1 MIPGISGFWYCWQLV
16 VSGERQRARG
26 ASARAASLASAMSR
40 PCQHPIRRTAGKE
53 SRMSPT
59 NRRLI
64 HERITR
70 RTYVEHDDDQALIID
85 DPDEDEPDD
94 DDADENA

>member
-1 MIPGISGFWYCWQLV
+1 
-16 VSGERQRARG
+16 
-26 ASARAASLASAMSR
+26 MSH

-70 RTYVEHDDDQALIID
+70 RTYVEHDDDENDQALIIEDED
-85 DPDEDEPDD
+85 DDEPDD

>member
-1 MIPGISGFWYCWQLV
+1 
-16 VSGERQRARG
+16 
-26 ASARAASLASAMSR
+26 MSHV
-40 PCQHPIRRTAGKE
+40 CQHPIRCTAGKE

-70 RTYVEHDDDQALIID
+70 RTYVEQDDDEDDQALIID
-85 DPDEDEPDD
+85 GDQTVRL
-94 DDADENA
+94 AR